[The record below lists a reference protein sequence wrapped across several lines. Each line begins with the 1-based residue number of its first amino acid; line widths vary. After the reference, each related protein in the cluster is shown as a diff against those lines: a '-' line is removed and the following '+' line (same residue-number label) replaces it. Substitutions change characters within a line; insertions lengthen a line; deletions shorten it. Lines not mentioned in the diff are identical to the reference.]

1 MEHKANKPKHP
12 PLSFCDGLIYAVWF
26 VSVMALALAVMLGYS
41 PIQKA
46 IVQQD
51 TAAMMWRDTAWAWMI
66 APVVGCLGLLILV
79 SVWYP
84 LPFFGNPKVRYGQF
98 PYHAYAPLFSKTRPY
113 REARPQEYAV
123 KRRESR
129 ILLAAVLAAFLLGLP
144 GLCPRWTLQTDHTL
158 RHYDARN
165 RCIETVPAADITAMH
180 IIARHGNSRSGVYWD
195 YFIRLDTRAD
205 GSQSFYHHQFAVNEA
220 DGLRFLIA
228 LRDSLG
234 VPVSIEARDRWDAN
248 ATAAELLP
256 KIAEDLEYGSEET
269 ALLYELFEA

>member
-1 MEHKANKPKHP
+1 MARKIKKQKAP

-26 VSVMALALAVMLGYS
+26 VSVMALAFAVMLCYGQ
-41 PIQKA
+41 IQA
-46 IVQQD
+46 VIARQD
-51 TAAMMWRDTAWAWMI
+51 AAAVMWRDTAWAWMF
-66 APVVGCLGLLILV
+66 APVAGCMALLCIAA
-79 SVWYP
+79 VWYP
-84 LPFFGNPKVRYGQF
+84 TPFFGNPKVRYGQF

-129 ILLAAVLAAFLLGLP
+129 VLLAAALLAFLLGLP
-144 GLCPRWTLQTDHTL
+144 GLCPRWTLQADHTL

-165 RCIETVPAADITAMH
+165 RCTETVPAADITAMH
-180 IIARHGNSRSGVYWD
+180 IVARHGFSRNGAYWD
-195 YFIRLDTRAD
+195 YYIQLDTRA
-205 GSQSFYHHQFAVNEA
+205 GGGQQFYHHQYTVEET

-228 LRDSLG
+228 LRDRLG
-234 VPVSIEARDRWDAN
+234 VPVSIEAVDRWDDGVS
-248 ATAAELLP
+248 AAELLP